1 MKNVFLNNEFV
12 LMGSFVA
19 EIFGI
24 LLASFMREL

>member
-12 LMGSFVA
+12 LGSFVA